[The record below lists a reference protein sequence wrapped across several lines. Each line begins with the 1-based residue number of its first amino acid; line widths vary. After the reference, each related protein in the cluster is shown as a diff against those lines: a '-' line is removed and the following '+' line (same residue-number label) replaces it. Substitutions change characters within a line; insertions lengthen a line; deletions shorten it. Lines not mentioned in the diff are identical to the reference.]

1 MENLQIFKNEEF
13 GQVRTVNIKG
23 EPWFCLA
30 DICKALEIKNPSD
43 MKKRLIP
50 KGIATT
56 DTLTAKGIQNLLY
69 INEPNLYK
77 TIFQSRKESAERF
90 TDWVTSEVLPA
101 IRKSGRYGQSAY
113 RIQDAP
119 IGEVTALLHEASS
132 FLREMDRVMRSQ
144 NSHPSDIAEEFKSV
158 CTQLGIVKLSDNF
171 VKEPYAQDV
180 GFLPLEDITGYED

>member
-50 KGIATT
+50 KGIDTT

-158 CTQLGIVKLSDNF
+158 CTQLGIVRLSDNF

-180 GFLPLEDITGYED
+180 GFLPLEELVGYGD